1 MIWYS
6 LTVVGRIAMVDPAK
20 ARNIEDRILILA
32 QQGSIST
39 VE

>member
-1 MIWYS
+1 MIVYS
-6 LTVVGRIAMVDPAK
+6 LAIVGRIAMVDPAK